1 MPLLVLAVSVAFS
14 CEGQAQV
21 FANLHPCADDSGG
34 VGSCT
39 ANEINIA
46 AATHVSLLG
55 LVPGEDSCVAG
66 DTLVVTSID
75 AQYGLNTGVRY
86 DPLLWIGQ
94 KGNDPRD
101 PDPNID
107 PNDESVGSCYVTSAP
122 ESVDYPDLFDHLEGD
137 DNDSC
142 LDISNPDLDSVD
154 LPYSGL
160 NFEIECQDAD
170 SDGIADVHVL
180 VTWVQNTNLLC
191 GNQEGEVFGT
201 GAPPKCNYSLISL
214 GIGYLDEPPAASL
227 TVVKQIESDNGGVA
241 TLDDFDVSVDAVEVD
256 WDDPSSTTGGSAL
269 VASEPGTYT
278 LSEADV
284 PGYTEGAWSCI
295 DDDEQE
301 VPVTNGGLFS
311 GADVTVSE
319 GQHVTCSITNSD
331 DAPTLTLV
339 KSVTNDN
346 GGNAGPGDF
355 TLRLDGGIYSNT
367 PFSSGD
373 SPPVVANTAYTLGE
387 DPLPGYSGGGVSCFD
402 ESAEEAVPHPVTLA
416 PGQVVTCTI
425 ANDDIA
431 PLLTLVKAVINDDG
445 GEAGPGDFTLR
456 LDGGDYSD
464 EPFSS
469 GATPSVAANTPYTL
483 SEDPMPGYLNLGVT
497 CEDDNSGDPVPH
509 PVQLDEGQ
517 QVTCTLTN
525 DDVAEGTPVLTL
537 LKSVTNDNGGDAGP
551 GDFQLRLD
559 GGIYVNAP
567 FSSGQMPPVVAGTP
581 YTLSEDELPG
591 YAGGGVICFDEGAEE
606 VVPHPVTLSEGQQ
619 VTCTIA
625 NDDIAP
631 ELTVIKHVVNDDG
644 GDAVAGDWTMVV
656 TATNPSDDSFP
667 GAEAPGTTIT
677 IDAGAYS
684 VDESG
689 GPAGYQKI
697 LGPGCAGSLE
707 VGESATCTITGDDI
721 QPSLT
726 ISKVILFNDE
736 GPATLGDFDVS
747 VDGVEVAWANPA
759 STTGGTSLVATMAGS
774 YTLSETALPDYDEGS
789 WSCADEDGEVPVSN
803 GGLFSGAEV
812 TVMLAQHVSCGI
824 TNVFEGGAAEQSLTV
839 AKVIVS
845 DDEGTATLDEFN
857 VSVDGIEVPWSDPGS
872 TTGGMEL
879 VAIEARTYRLSED
892 ELDDYEEGVW
902 TCSDLD
908 GPVPVSD
915 GGAFSG
921 ADVTVSPGQHVT
933 CTITNDDEPPLPPP
947 PTEQSLTITKVI
959 RNDNGGTAMVKD
971 FDISVDGVEV
981 DWWDPNSTTGDTE
994 LAADLPGTYRLSEA
1008 DVDGYRE
1015 GRWTCSD
1022 EDGEVWVSNDGHFSG
1037 ADVTVYPGQHVHCT
1051 IINDDGF
1058 PEAGLVVEKVIISNN
1073 GGSAVVDDFNVS
1085 VNGTEVAWDNPA
1097 STTGGSKYVS
1107 GKPGTYTLSEAESE
1121 RYEEGRWSCTDAEYR
1136 PVSVT
1141 NDGHFSGADVT
1152 VEPEQLV
1159 ICAITNDD
1167 EKLQPDLSVR
1177 KTIDPDIGEC
1187 GVIVGQQLDFRI
1199 TVANSGPGLA
1209 EGVLLEDHWSWQ
1221 LKPSGAPDMLECT
1234 SPKDRWIRCKLGN
1247 LEPGESRE
1255 VGLGFMVGGHPGE
1268 EAYNLATV
1276 SNYPVSNCSEEPN
1289 ECEIWFPLVGELA
1302 LAADCGALPRAI
1314 AGIPYAE
1321 SIEILGGELP
1331 YQADVVG
1338 LPDGFSG
1345 RAVAGEVRIEGCA
1358 GTASDSAFTVT
1369 LSDKGGCQDTSSE
1382 PAVCRL
1388 IVLENPDCPLSGL
1401 VSSTIPSAGR
1411 PTPDPDVL
1419 PNESVQKIVVDAHH
1433 NRYLVGFTYRDHSYA
1448 ADPNGP
1454 YYEHTGN
1461 YDIRVVKY
1469 DDEGEPL
1476 WDKTYD
1482 TGNDDYGY
1490 AVALNPLEGESGLYV
1505 GGGVEVESGPHAWHD
1520 ALLLEIDPD
1529 TGCPLEPHFQSAG
1542 TGTTSAYYDLA
1553 TDGTDLYAVG
1563 ERQRNETLSGEFG
1576 ALISIFDH
1584 AMLGGATAGC
1594 EGDHHIIAYP
1604 YPPPEVGDTPGVRT
1618 VVREGGFDPTVAYSV
1633 KVPEPGC
1640 GDCSVLVGGR
1650 SASGGWVD
1658 RVITGDPEP
1667 GLVSFLSPGDLGAI
1681 SVQDMAVPG
1690 DRVIVV
1696 GSTPASD
1703 MRVRVYQ
1710 RKSGIPA
1717 PLWAWGG
1724 AEKGR
1729 LRGVA
1734 TDEYG
1739 AVYAVGRS
1747 DGDNS
1752 AGLIFKFSKSGVT
1765 LDSDRLTQGSGVTFT
1780 DVAVFA
1786 PGSGV
1791 VAARAEEPKYDF
1803 GWLQVEF
1810 EGCEISETA
1819 CPPP

>member
-1 MPLLVLAVSVAFS
+1 MPLLALAVSVAFS

-21 FANLHPCADDSGG
+21 SANLHPCAEDSGG

-66 DTLVVTSID
+66 DTMVVTSID
-75 AQYGLNTGVRY
+75 AVYGLNTGVRY

-122 ESVDYPDLFDHLEGD
+122 AYPGLIVSLEEGD
-137 DNDSC
+137 AEDSC

-154 LPYSGL
+154 LLYAGL

-191 GNQEGEVFGT
+191 GDGPGEVFGT

-214 GIGYLDEPPAASL
+214 GIEYLDEPPAASL
-227 TVVKQIESDNGGVA
+227 TVAKQIDSDDGGSA
-241 TLDDFDVSVDAVEVD
+241 TLDDFDVSVDAVEVA
-256 WDDPSSTTGGSAL
+256 WSDPASTIGGSEL

-278 LSEADV
+278 LAEADV
-284 PGYTEGAWSCI
+284 AGYTEGTWSCI
-295 DDDEQE
+295 DDDEQD
-301 VPVTNGGLFS
+301 VPVTNGGHFS
-311 GADVTVSE
+311 GADVTVE
-319 GQHVTCSITNSD
+319 PGRQVTCSITNSD
-331 DAPTLTLV
+331 DAPQLTV
-339 KSVTNDN
+339 IKH
-346 GGNAGPGDF
+346 
-355 TLRLDGGIYSNT
+355 
-367 PFSSGD
+367 
-373 SPPVVANTAYTLGE
+373 VV
-387 DPLPGYSGGGVSCFD
+387 
-402 ESAEEAVPHPVTLA
+402 
-416 PGQVVTCTI
+416 
-425 ANDDIA
+425 
-431 PLLTLVKAVINDDG
+431 NDDG
-445 GEAGPGDFTLR
+445 GAAVAGDWTMVVTAVNPSANNFPGAEAPGTTITIDA
-456 LDGGDYSD
+456 GDYSVD
-464 EPFSS
+464 ES
-469 GATPSVAANTPYTL
+469 GGPA
-483 SEDPMPGYLNLGVT
+483 GYQKNLGAGCAGSLGVGESAT
-497 CEDDNSGDPVPH
+497 CII
-509 PVQLDEGQ
+509 
-517 QVTCTLTN
+517 TN
-525 DDVAEGTPVLTL
+525 DDLAPGTPVLTL

-551 GDFQLRLD
+551 EDFQLRLD
-559 GGIYVNAP
+559 GGIYSNEP
-567 FSSGQMPPVVAGTP
+567 FSSGASPPVVAGTP

-591 YAGGGVICFDEGAEE
+591 YAGGGVTCFDEGAEE
-606 VVPHPVTLSEGQQ
+606 VVPHPVTLGEGQE

-656 TATNPSDDSFP
+656 TAVNPSANNFP

-677 IDAGAYS
+677 IDAGDYS

-697 LGPGCAGSLE
+697 LGPGCAGNLD

-726 ISKVILFNDE
+726 ISKVILFNDD

-759 STTGGTSLVATMAGS
+759 STTCGTRLVATMAGS

-789 WSCADEDGEVPVSN
+789 WSCTDEDGEVPVSN

-824 TNVFEGGAAEQSLTV
+824 TNVFEGGATEQSLTV

-857 VSVDGIEVPWSDPGS
+857 VSVDGIEVPWSDPDS

-879 VAIEARTYRLSED
+879 VAVEARTYRLSED

-921 ADVTVSPGQHVT
+921 AEVTVSPGQHVT
-933 CTITNDDEPPLPPP
+933 CTITNDDEPPPPPP

-971 FDISVDGVEV
+971 FDVSVDGVEV
-981 DWWDPNSTTGDTE
+981 DWWHPNSTTGDTE

-1051 IINDDGF
+1051 IVNDDGF

-1073 GGSAVVDDFNVS
+1073 GGSAVVDDFDLS
-1085 VNGTEVAWDNPA
+1085 VNGTEVSWDDPA

-1121 RYEEGRWSCTDAEYR
+1121 RYEEGRWSCKDAEYR

-1141 NDGHFSGADVT
+1141 NEGHFSGADVT

-1159 ICAITNDD
+1159 ICSITNDD
-1167 EKLQPDLSVR
+1167 KKLQPDISVR

-1187 GVIVGQQLDFRI
+1187 GVIVGQQLDFRV

-1276 SNYPVSNCSEEPN
+1276 SNYPVKNCSEEPS
-1289 ECEIWFPLVGELA
+1289 ECESRFPLVGQLA
-1302 LAADCGALPRAI
+1302 LAADCGELPPATVGVPYDETI
-1314 AGIPYAE
+1314 A
-1321 SIEILGGELP
+1321 ILGGTSP
-1331 YQADVVG
+1331 YQAGFVG
-1338 LPDGFSG
+1338 LPDGFTGST
-1345 RAVAGEVRIEGCA
+1345 AGDKVQIKGCSLTP
-1358 GTASDSAFTVT
+1358 GASEFAVT
-1369 LSDKGGCQDTSSE
+1369 LTDKSGCQEIRTE
-1382 PAVCRL
+1382 PGLCRL
-1388 IVLENPDCPLSGL
+1388 EIRDDPDCPLSGL
-1401 VSSTIPSAGR
+1401 ALSTIPQTGR

-1419 PNESVQKIVVDAHH
+1419 PDESVQKIVVDAHH

-1448 ADPNGP
+1448 TDPNGP
-1454 YYEHTGN
+1454 YYEHAGN

-1490 AVALNPLEGESGLYV
+1490 AIALNPLDDQPGLYV

-1542 TGTTSAYYDLA
+1542 MGTTSAYYDLA

-1563 ERQRNETLSGEFG
+1563 ESQRNEKLSGEFG
-1576 ALISIFDH
+1576 ALISVFDH
-1584 AMLGGATAGC
+1584 TMLGGAAAGC
-1594 EGDHHIIAYP
+1594 EGDHHLIAYP
-1604 YPPPEVGDTPGVRT
+1604 YPPPDVGDRPGVRT
-1618 VVREGGFDPTVAYSV
+1618 VVREGGLDPTVAYSV
-1633 KVPEPGC
+1633 KVLEPFCKGC
-1640 GDCSVLVGGR
+1640 PVLVGGR

-1658 RVITGDPEP
+1658 RVITDDAEP
-1667 GLVSFLSPGDLGAI
+1667 GLVPFLTPADLGDV

-1696 GSTPASD
+1696 GSTPAND
-1703 MRVRVYQ
+1703 MRVRAYQ
-1710 RKSGIPA
+1710 WESGSPA

-1765 LDSDRLTQGSGVTFT
+1765 LDSDRLTRGAGVTFT
-1780 DVAVFA
+1780 DVAIFA

-1791 VAARAEEPKYDF
+1791 VAAQSEEPKYDF

-1810 EGCEISETA
+1810 EGCGISETA
-1819 CPPP
+1819 CPPSE